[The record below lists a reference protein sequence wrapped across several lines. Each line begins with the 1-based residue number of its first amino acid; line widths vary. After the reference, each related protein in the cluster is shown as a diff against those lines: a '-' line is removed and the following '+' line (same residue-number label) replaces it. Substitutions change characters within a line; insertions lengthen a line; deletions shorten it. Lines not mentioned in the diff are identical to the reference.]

1 MKDIYGN
8 VTIVKSMSIAPRS
21 VKLARYLRDSF
32 CEYDLSSQI
41 LRRGTSI
48 GANAREALRGQNR
61 ADFHL
66 NTSIASRGAGEL
78 NYWLG
83 LMSQV
88 GYMSGHV
95 FTSMNNDRVA
105 SCKLLM
111 SIVKSI
117 SKANKKRS
125 KQNCNL
131 DRLP

>member
-21 VKLARYLRDSF
+21 VNLARYLRESF

-48 GANAREALRGQNR
+48 GVNAREALRGQNR

-66 NTSIASRGAGEL
+66 NTSIASRGAEEL
-78 NYWLG
+78 NCWLG
-83 LMSQV
+83 LLRQV
-88 GYMSGHV
+88 GYMPRQDY
-95 FTSMNNDRVA
+95 TSMNNDSAGAR
-105 SCKLLM
+105 KLLM

-117 SKANKKRS
+117 SKANNKKIKTELQS
-125 KQNCNL
+125 
-131 DRLP
+131 

>member
-8 VTIVKSMSIAPRS
+8 VTIVKSMSNAPRS
-21 VKLARYLRDSF
+21 VKLARYLRESF

-41 LRRGTSI
+41 LRRGISI

-61 ADFHL
+61 ADFHS
-66 NTSIASRGAGEL
+66 NTSIDLRWAEEL
-78 NYWLG
+78 NCWLG

-95 FTSMNNDRVA
+95 FTSMNNDRVV

-117 SKANKKRS
+117 SKANNKKIKTELQS
-125 KQNCNL
+125 
-131 DRLP
+131 

>member
-8 VTIVKSMSIAPRS
+8 VTIVKSMSNAPRS
-21 VKLARYLRDSF
+21 VKLARYLRESF

-41 LRRGTSI
+41 LRRGISI

-66 NTSIASRGAGEL
+66 NTSIASRGAEEL
-78 NYWLG
+78 NCWLG
-83 LMSQV
+83 LLRQV

-95 FTSMNNDRVA
+95 FTSMNKDRVA

-117 SKANKKRS
+117 SKANNKKIKTELQS
-125 KQNCNL
+125 
-131 DRLP
+131 

>member
-1 MKDIYGN
+1 MKDIYDN
-8 VTIVKSMSIAPRS
+8 VTIVKSMSNAPLS
-21 VKLARYLRDSF
+21 VKLARYLRDFF

-41 LRRGTSI
+41 LSRGISI

-61 ADFHL
+61 ADFHSKA
-66 NTSIASRGAGEL
+66 SIAMRRVEEL
-78 NYWLG
+78 NCWLG

-117 SKANKKRS
+117 SKANNKKIKIELQS
-125 KQNCNL
+125 
-131 DRLP
+131 

>member
-1 MKDIYGN
+1 MKDIYDN
-8 VTIVKSMSIAPRS
+8 VTIGKSMSIAHRS
-21 VKLARYLRDSF
+21 VKLARYLRESF

-41 LRRGTSI
+41 LRRGISI

-78 NYWLG
+78 NCWLG

-95 FTSMNNDRVA
+95 FTSMNNDRVV

-117 SKANKKRS
+117 SKANNKKIKTELQS
-125 KQNCNL
+125 
-131 DRLP
+131 

>member
-8 VTIVKSMSIAPRS
+8 VTIVKSMSNAPRS
-21 VKLARYLRDSF
+21 VKLARYLRESF

-61 ADFHL
+61 ADFHSKA
-66 NTSIASRGAGEL
+66 SIAMRGAEEL
-78 NYWLG
+78 NCWLG

-95 FTSMNNDRVA
+95 FTSMNNDRVV
-105 SCKLLM
+105 SCKLLTP
-111 SIVKSI
+111 IVKSI
-117 SKANKKRS
+117 STTNNKKIKTELQS
-125 KQNCNL
+125 
-131 DRLP
+131 

>member
-8 VTIVKSMSIAPRS
+8 VTIVKSMSNAPRS
-21 VKLARYLRDSF
+21 VKLARYLRESF

-41 LRRGTSI
+41 LRRGISI
-48 GANAREALRGQNR
+48 GTNAREALRGQSR

-66 NTSIASRGAGEL
+66 NTSIASRGAEEL
-78 NYWLG
+78 NCWLG

-117 SKANKKRS
+117 SKANNKKIKTELQS
-125 KQNCNL
+125 
-131 DRLP
+131 

>member
-1 MKDIYGN
+1 MKDIYDN
-8 VTIVKSMSIAPRS
+8 VTIVKSMRNAPRS
-21 VKLARYLRDSF
+21 VKLARYLRESF

-41 LRRGTSI
+41 LSRGISI

-61 ADFHL
+61 ADFHSKA
-66 NTSIASRGAGEL
+66 SIAMRRVEEL
-78 NYWLG
+78 NCWLG

-117 SKANKKRS
+117 SKANNKKIKIELQS
-125 KQNCNL
+125 
-131 DRLP
+131 